1 MNAMWSRFTP
11 FVVKAALFFEPI
23 ASPFI
28 SLVVKRTLG
37 DWKKNGKLDE
47 YRVQTTR
54 MKKYHYLIKVDVDV
68 TPEQTRTALQRAR
81 HRLVTTLR
89 R

>member
-1 MNAMWSRFTP
+1 MWERLTP
-11 FVVKAALFFEPI
+11 LVVKAVLLFEPI

-37 DWKKNGKLDE
+37 DWKRNGRLEE

-54 MKKYHYLIKVDVDV
+54 MKKYHYLITVDMEV
-68 TPEQTRTALQRAR
+68 TPEQTRTALRRAR
-81 HRLVTTLR
+81 HRLVATLR